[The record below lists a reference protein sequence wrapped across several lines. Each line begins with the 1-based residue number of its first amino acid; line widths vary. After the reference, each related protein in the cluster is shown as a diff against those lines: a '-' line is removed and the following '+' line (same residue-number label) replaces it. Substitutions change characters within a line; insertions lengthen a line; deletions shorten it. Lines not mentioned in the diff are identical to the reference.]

1 MTDRDIL
8 AAAPPSFF
16 FLLLYDTDL
25 IFLKV
30 IFRLDNHQL
39 LPKAE
44 FERSSE

>member
-16 FLLLYDTDL
+16 LLLYDTDL
-25 IFLKV
+25 IFLKE

-44 FERSSE
+44 FERSNE